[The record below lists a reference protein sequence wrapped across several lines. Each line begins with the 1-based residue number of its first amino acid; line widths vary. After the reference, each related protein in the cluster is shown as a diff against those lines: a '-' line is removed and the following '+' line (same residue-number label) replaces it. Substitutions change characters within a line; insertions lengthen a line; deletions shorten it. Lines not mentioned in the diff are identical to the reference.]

1 MYDISY
7 TNAILYSK
15 ATPMYGDK
23 SDDEDKPLFDETK
36 DANNPDLFNDFENEE
51 VVRV

>member
-36 DANNPDLFNDFENEE
+36 DANPDLFNDFENEE

>member
-15 ATPMYGDK
+15 ATPMYYK
-23 SDDEDKPLFDETK
+23 SDDEEPVFDDTK

-51 VVRV
+51 VIRV

>member
-1 MYDISY
+1 MYEISY

-23 SDDEDKPLFDETK
+23 SDDENKPLFDETK

>member
-7 TNAILYSK
+7 INAILYSK

-23 SDDEDKPLFDETK
+23 SDEEDVPLYDETK
-36 DANNPDLFNDFENEE
+36 DANNPNLFNDFDEE
-51 VVRV
+51 AVVRI